1 MVPAYAPPRGSHACT
16 YATQGTLATLVCSP
30 FVILSEANHVRQKE
44 GGSFLVSMHA
54 ENRRGRNLDSWASCL
69 MKILPRF
76 FSRGEK
82 VETSVNKNLAKSGT
96 LRTSGVK
103 SFPSSE
109 RIISSILRKRGGHDD
124 LL

>member
-54 ENRRGRNLDSWASCL
+54 ENRRGGNLDSWASCL

-76 FSRGEK
+76 FFQG
-82 VETSVNKNLAKSGT
+82 
-96 LRTSGVK
+96 
-103 SFPSSE
+103 
-109 RIISSILRKRGGHDD
+109 
-124 LL
+124 